1 MRNALW
7 EVLTSLD
14 ELTIEKFIKFLEKDK
29 RGWINYTEFLNKMND
44 VSNWNHNPFQQ
55 LSRWLSYFI
64 RQNNISVDNLMKKMS
79 ISESKLNQ
87 GSWNSNSVSVIYFT
101 NFLKNKVD
109 KKRNFDELKQFASM
123 MDIDQDGFIDI

>member
-1 MRNALW
+1 
-7 EVLTSLD
+7 
-14 ELTIEKFIKFLEKDK
+14 
-29 RGWINYTEFLNKMND
+29 
-44 VSNWNHNPFQQ
+44 
-55 LSRWLSYFI
+55 
-64 RQNNISVDNLMKKMS
+64 MKKMS

>member
-44 VSNWNHNPFQQ
+44 VSNRNHNPFQQ
-55 LSRWLSYFI
+55 LSRRLSYFI
-64 RQNNISVDNLMKKMS
+64 KQNNISVDNLMKKMS

-109 KKRNFDELKQFASM
+109 KKWNFDELK
-123 MDIDQDGFIDI
+123 